1 MNAELRPPRRL
12 KHLQRHQRHRR
23 RGYNQGTLIAWL
35 DEQERI
41 LRMRG
46 VPTEV
51 VQEFDPIHNLPEEP
65 PEVVEGRRTLE
76 IKFNRSGGL
85 NLESSIADQINR
97 SLEERVRSRFKL
109 EITSWIQLQNT
120 EDGSMMDWYNRELG
134 ESPWFETLVAA
145 REWVSRQEEARLAN
159 FDRPNT
165 KWSYELTKSVYVKV
179 ILDRHPLFLGLG
191 QLPDWLRNKRGVL
204 SLDTYD
210 DNRCLFRCIAVH
222 RGATPKR
229 NMRKTKELEKSF
241 FTQRPGLRNRLT
253 DKHLSLLEKHFKQG
267 IAAYTVQPNGDFV
280 LTHIPANYAQV
291 GIPLLNMGLYDGHA
305 FLITDLKQVA
315 GTYTC
320 GDCQARFDRADNLAR
335 HAANNCSRGQTKI
348 TCPNNRIKAPS
359 SVYERAF
366 YPEQTCSFIAIKWLE
381 WEAKNRGIHIHH
393 ARCGHGGERQIL
405 GARVDGYHPESKTV
419 FQFHGCLWHGCEKCY
434 PEERQKPVQQNTRQG
449 KVISRLDDQKQPMSR
464 KTAYER
470 TLMRTQFL
478 RKEGYRVVEKWE
490 HEKPTPWANM
500 HCPKVETE
508 TYPHAIVYDFESY
521 QDTSKAVRPTS
532 DLFYESEH
540 VPISVSLADTLNPE
554 PEYIVSRDPAELI
567 RLFHQS
573 LERRHTAIVA
583 DVVKEFS
590 FSDTEGIPEKQ
601 CNELVKWF
609 HQVPVLGFNS
619 GHYDLKL
626 IRQHFIPLLAQDP
639 GTFAAEKNG
648 RIMFIN
654 TPKFKFLDVLNYL
667 GPGITYEKWVKTYGA
682 TLAKSW
688 LPYEWFDSPDK
699 LDFPGLPPY
708 MAWYSKLKGEY
719 VLTLKEY
726 DDCHRI
732 FKERGMQTFGDW
744 LEYYNNLDVAPFL
757 EALQKMKEFYTSLG
771 IDILKDAVSLP
782 GVSEKYILRKTLQP
796 RWGYK
801 PPELYAP
808 NKEAYEM
815 LKAAVVGGPS
825 LVFTRKHVA
834 GETRIRSHQYE
845 DARVCRRILGYDAN
859 SLYPS
864 TMMKEMP
871 CGPGFVK
878 SYDNPEAYAR
888 VFPQFLWMEEWF
900 GFAEVDIEVP
910 EELWPEFEEFPPLFI
925 NRGVPD
931 SAVPQHMHDY
941 LQQSGRKRFPEQK
954 KLLGVMSA
962 KKILLYAP
970 LLAWYLNRGLKL
982 TAVYRTIDYEPCEIF
997 SWFVNEVANN
1007 RRKGDADKDKA
1018 LLAEVF
1024 KLLGNSAYGKFIEA
1038 VERHT
1043 NTIYTCDEEE
1053 VDKSLRSSRFKTLE
1067 EIGPAYKV
1075 ELRKIKIKIDRP
1087 FQVGIVVYQLAKL
1100 RMLQFYYEF
1109 LDFYLDRRDFELIQM
1124 DTDSMY
1130 FALSREKLEDAIR
1143 PGYETQFEED
1153 KKRWLAWNKWSNREP
1168 GLFKLE
1174 KEGTHAIALCSK
1186 CYHIKDQA
1194 TGQAKVSSKGVNKRQ
1209 NDMRAERF
1217 ERALAGDRDVVTNRG
1232 FRMRDGAM
1240 YTYEQR
1246 KLGLSAYY
1254 DKRWVLPDGVHT
1266 EPLEYHQ

>member
-1 MNAELRPPRRL
+1 MNAELHPPRRA
-12 KHLQRHQRHRR
+12 R
-23 RGYNQGTLIAWL
+23 RGNQEALIVWL

-46 VPTEV
+46 VPAEL

-76 IKFNRSGGL
+76 IKFNRFGGL
-85 NLESSIADQINR
+85 NLESSIANQINR
-97 SLEERVRSRFKL
+97 SIEERVRSRFKL
-109 EITSWIQLQNT
+109 EITSWIQLQNI
-120 EDGSMMDWYNRELG
+120 EDGSTMDWYNTDLG
-134 ESPWFETLVAA
+134 ESPWFETLVASQ
-145 REWVSRQEEARLAN
+145 EWVGRQEEARLSN
-159 FDRPNT
+159 TNRPNT
-165 KWSYELTKSVYVKV
+165 KWSYNFTKAVYVKV

-191 QLPDWLRNKRGVL
+191 RLPDWLRNKRGVL
-204 SLDTYD
+204 SLDTYE
-210 DNRCLFRCIAVH
+210 DNLCLFRCIAVH
-222 RGATPKR
+222 WGATPKR
-229 NMRKTKELEKSF
+229 NMRKTQELEESF
-241 FTQRPGLRNRLT
+241 FSQRPDLRNRLT

-267 IAAYTVQPNGDFV
+267 IAAYEVQPNGDFV
-280 LTHIPANYAQV
+280 LTHIPANYDQV
-291 GIPLLNMGLYDGHA
+291 GIPLLNMGLYYGHA
-305 FLITDLKQVA
+305 FLITNLKQVA

-320 GDCQARFDRADNLAR
+320 GDCQARFTRADNLVR

-348 TCPNNRIKAPS
+348 NCLNNRIKAPS
-359 SVYERAF
+359 SAYERAF
-366 YPEQTCSFIAIKWLE
+366 YPEQTCSFVAIKWLE
-381 WEAKNRGIHIHH
+381 WEAKKRGIHIHH

-405 GARVDGYHPESKTV
+405 GARVDGYHEETKTV

-434 PEERQKPVQQNTRQG
+434 PEDRQGLVMQKTRQG
-449 KVISRLDDQKQPMSR
+449 KVITRLGIEKKPMSR
-464 KTAYER
+464 KTAYEL
-470 TLMRTQFL
+470 TLNRTQVL
-478 RKEGYRVVEKWE
+478 RQEGYRVVEKWE
-490 HEKPTPWANM
+490 HEKPTPWANT
-500 HCPKVETE
+500 HCPKVETK
-508 TYPHAIVYDFESY
+508 TYPHAIVYDFEAY

-573 LERRHTAIVA
+573 LERRHEAIIA
-583 DVVKEFS
+583 DVVEKFL
-590 FSDTEGIPEKQ
+590 FTKLEGISKKQ
-601 CNELVKWF
+601 EAEIGKWF
-609 HQVPVLGFNS
+609 YQVPVLGFNS

-682 TLAKSW
+682 ALAKSW

-757 EALQKMKEFYTSLG
+757 EALQKMKEFYTSIG

-801 PPELYAP
+801 PPELYSP
-808 NKEAYEM
+808 NKEAYAM

-871 CGPGFVK
+871 CGPGYVK

-888 VFPQFLWMEEWF
+888 VFPQFLWTEEWF

-954 KLLGVMSA
+954 KLLGVMAA

-970 LLAWYLNRGLKL
+970 LLAWYLNQGLKL
-982 TAVYRTIDYEPCEIF
+982 TAVYRTIDYEPREIF

-1007 RRKGDADKDKA
+1007 RRKGDAEKDKA

-1075 ELRKIKIKIDRP
+1075 ELRKSKITIDRP
-1087 FQVGIVVYQLAKL
+1087 FHVGIVVYQLAKL

-1109 LDFYLDRRDFELIQM
+1109 LAFYLDRRDFELIQM

-1130 FALSREKLEDAIR
+1130 FALSRERLEDAIR
-1143 PGYETQFEED
+1143 PGYETQFEEE

-1174 KEGTHAIALCSK
+1174 KEATSGIALCSK
-1186 CYHIKDQA
+1186 CYHMEDQA
-1194 TGQAKVSSKGVNKRQ
+1194 TGKAKVSSKGVNKRQ
-1209 NDMRAERF
+1209 NEMRRERF
-1217 ERALAGDRDVVTNRG
+1217 ERALAGDQSINQSINLYLNTVKSNRN
-1232 FRMRDGAM
+1232 
-1240 YTYEQR
+1240 
-1246 KLGLSAYY
+1246 
-1254 DKRWVLPDGVHT
+1254 
-1266 EPLEYHQ
+1266 

>member
-1 MNAELRPPRRL
+1 
-12 KHLQRHQRHRR
+12 
-23 RGYNQGTLIAWL
+23 
-35 DEQERI
+35 
-41 LRMRG
+41 MRG
-46 VPTEV
+46 VPAEL
-51 VQEFDPIHNLPEEP
+51 VQEFDPIHNLPEP
-65 PEVVEGRRTLE
+65 PEVEEGRRTLE
-76 IKFNRSGGL
+76 IKFDRFGGL

-97 SLEERVRSRFKL
+97 SIEERVRSRFKL
-109 EITSWIQLQNT
+109 EITSWIQLQNI
-120 EDGSMMDWYNRELG
+120 EDGSMMDWYNTDLG
-134 ESPWFETLVAA
+134 ESPWFETLVAS
-145 REWVSRQEEARLAN
+145 RDWVSRQEEARLAN
-159 FDRPNT
+159 PNRPNT
-165 KWSYELTKSVYVKV
+165 KWSYELTKAVYVKV

-191 QLPDWLRNKRGVL
+191 RLPDWLRNKHGVL
-204 SLDTYD
+204 SLDTYE
-210 DNRCLFRCIAVH
+210 DNLCLFRCIAVH
-222 RGATPKR
+222 WGATPKR
-229 NMRKTKELEKSF
+229 NMRKTRELEKSF

-253 DKHLSLLEKHFKQG
+253 DKHLSLLENHFKQG
-267 IAAYTVQPNGDFV
+267 IAAYTVQPNGDFI
-280 LTHIPANYAQV
+280 LTHVPANYDQV
-291 GIPLLNMGLYDGHA
+291 GRPLLNMGLYDGHA

-320 GDCQARFDRADNLAR
+320 GECQARFTKSCHLVRHVADR
-335 HAANNCSRGQTKI
+335 CSRGQTKI
-348 TCPNNRIKAPS
+348 NCPNNQIKSPAS
-359 SVYERAF
+359 IYERAF
-366 YPEQTCSFIAIKWLE
+366 YPEQTCSFVAIKWLE
-381 WEAKNRGIHIHH
+381 WEAKKRGIHIHH
-393 ARCGHGGERQIL
+393 ARCGHGGEREIL
-405 GARVDGYHPESKTV
+405 GTKVDGYHPESKTV

-434 PEERQKPVQQNTRQG
+434 PEDRQGLVLQKTRQG
-449 KVISRLDDQKQPMSR
+449 KVIPRLDTEKQPVSR
-464 KTAYER
+464 KTAYEL
-470 TLMRTQFL
+470 TLLRTQFL
-478 RKEGYRVVEKWE
+478 CKEGYRVVEKWE
-490 HEKPTPWANM
+490 HEKPTPWANTC
-500 HCPKVETE
+500 CPKVETN
-508 TYPHAIVYDFESY
+508 TYPHAIVYDFEAY

-532 DLFYESEH
+532 HLFYESEH

-583 DVVKEFS
+583 DVVDKS
-590 FSDTEGIPEKQ
+590 PLPDIEGIPEKQ
-601 CNELVKWF
+601 GEEIVKWVY
-609 HQVPVLGFNS
+609 QVPVLGFNS

-757 EALQKMKEFYTSLG
+757 EALQKMKEFYTALG

-782 GVSEKYILRKTLQP
+782 GVSEKYILRKTLQS

-801 PPELYAP
+801 PPELYSP
-808 NKEAYEM
+808 NKEAYAM

-825 LVFTRKHVA
+825 LVFTRRHVA

-845 DARVCRRILGYDAN
+845 DARLCRRILGYDAN

-871 CGPGFVK
+871 CGPGYVK

-910 EELWPEFEEFPPLFI
+910 EELWSEFEEFPPLFI

-941 LQQSGRKRFPEQK
+941 LQQSGRKRFPEQP

-970 LLAWYLNRGLKL
+970 LLVWYLNRGLKL
-982 TAVYRTIDYEPCEIF
+982 TAVYRTIDYEPREIF

-1053 VDKSLRSSRFKTLE
+1053 VDKSLRSARFNTLE

-1075 ELRKIKIKIDRP
+1075 ELRKSKITIDRP

-1130 FALSREKLEDAIR
+1130 FALSCEKLEDVIR
-1143 PGYETQFEED
+1143 PGYETQFEEE
-1153 KKRWLAWNKWSNREP
+1153 KKRWLAWDKWSNREP

-1174 KEGTHAIALCSK
+1174 KEATSGIALCSK
-1186 CYHIKDQA
+1186 CYHMEDQA
-1194 TGQAKVSSKGVNKRQ
+1194 TGKAKVSSKGVNKRQ
-1209 NDMRAERF
+1209 NEMRRERF
-1217 ERALAGDRDVVTNRG
+1217 ERALAGDRDVVVNRG
-1232 FRMRDGAM
+1232 FRMRDGSM

-1254 DKRWVLPDGVHT
+1254 DKRWVLPDGIHT
-1266 EPLEYHQ
+1266 EPIEYHQ